1 MIQACLMK
9 PVIPWKNPNKCESSM
24 LRFLCPLMRWRRVP
38 LLLFDSTERS
48 MITVGTATLTFQA
61 VEINLSL
68 GTQAKTI

>member
-1 MIQACLMK
+1 
-9 PVIPWKNPNKCESSM
+9 M